1 MTLTAEE
8 RAWVEMMTKRCADR
22 GLRVVGYRHTSDG
35 LAVRLADV
43 VLSDPD
49 DARTPSEAEQVN
61 DGR

>member
-1 MTLTAEE
+1 MTLTADE
-8 RAWVEMMTKRCADR
+8 RAWVEMMKQRCAER

-49 DARTPSEAEQVN
+49 DAPQPERKGGEK
-61 DGR
+61 